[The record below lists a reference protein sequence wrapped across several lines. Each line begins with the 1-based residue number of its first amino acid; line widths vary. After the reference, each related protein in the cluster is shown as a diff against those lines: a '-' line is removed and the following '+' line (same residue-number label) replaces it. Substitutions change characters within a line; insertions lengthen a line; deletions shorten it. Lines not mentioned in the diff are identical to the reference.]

1 MPPAEP
7 GIRRIGVIAQV
18 DIPEDCAAAE
28 AWIERTASR
37 LTHVS
42 EQEGCG
48 CCILLWTV
56 AGQEDVIASLP
67 DRLRC
72 DSGDTPPP
80 PGLRH
85 RLLAGLGRWWSR
97 R

>member
-28 AWIERTASR
+28 AWMERSASR
-37 LTHVS
+37 LTYVS

-56 AGQEDVIASLP
+56 AGPEEVIATLP

-72 DSGDTPPP
+72 DSDDTPLP

-85 RLLAGLGRWWSR
+85 RLRAGLGRWWSR

>member
-7 GIRRIGVIAQV
+7 GIRRISIIAQV

-28 AWIERTASR
+28 AWIERSAGR
-37 LTHVS
+37 LTYVS
-42 EQEGCG
+42 DQEGCG
-48 CCILLWTV
+48 CCILAWTV
-56 AGQEDVIASLP
+56 AGPEAVIATLP

-72 DSGDTPPP
+72 DPGDTPP

-85 RLLAGLGRWWSR
+85 RLLAGLR
-97 R
+97 RRLFRR